1 MENFGHAVL
10 VKECQRRSISH
21 GDVGQGVSARSV
33 IVAYQSRHVG
43 QGVVGQGV
51 SAWCID
57 HGEWAKEYLHGV
69 SAWCISYGDVGLG
82 VGVVGQR
89 VVVQGVS
96 AWRVCVEY

>member
-1 MENFGHAVL
+1 MGSGLWSICVAYQRGVLIMESRL
-10 VKECQRRSISH
+10 
-21 GDVGQGVSARSV
+21 RSV